1 MTTTRTDVTVIPSD
15 TWDDT
20 DHAIYE
26 ARIRQQQSLRAVAQT
41 VGLHHEQVRRRLTT
55 MLRKVTFAEVDEMR
69 TEEGHRL
76 DELAHANHQLAG
88 AAIEHLNLEA
98 ALKAL
103 KEIHAIT
110 KTRARLFGL
119 ELQPKDNRADPAT
132 LNELFTAYLAG
143 HTDAK
148 ENA

>member
-1 MTTTRTDVTVIPSD
+1 MTSTRTDVTVIPSD

-26 ARIRQQQSLRAVAQT
+26 ARIRQQMSLRAVAQT

-76 DELAHANHQLAG
+76 AVPELSPP
-88 AAIEHLNLEA
+88 
-98 ALKAL
+98 
-103 KEIHAIT
+103 
-110 KTRARLFGL
+110 RL
-119 ELQPKDNRADPAT
+119 
-132 LNELFTAYLAG
+132 
-143 HTDAK
+143 
-148 ENA
+148 

>member
-1 MTTTRTDVTVIPSD
+1 MTTSLTVIPHD
-15 TWDDT
+15 TWDDI

-26 ARIRQQQSLRAVAQT
+26 ARIRQQQSLRATGQT
-41 VGLHHEQVRRRLTT
+41 VGLSHEQVRYRLTR

-76 DELAHANHQLAG
+76 DELAHTNHQLAG
-88 AAIEHLNLEA
+88 AALECLNFDA